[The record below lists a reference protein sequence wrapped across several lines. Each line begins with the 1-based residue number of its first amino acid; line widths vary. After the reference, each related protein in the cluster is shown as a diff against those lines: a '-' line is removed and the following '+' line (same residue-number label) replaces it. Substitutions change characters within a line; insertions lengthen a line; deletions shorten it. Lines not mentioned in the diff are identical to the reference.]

1 VPDVDLWEWW
11 APEEWSSTFSTGP
24 PPTLTPPTPPTPF
37 PQAIADTSVEL
48 LLAGTWTDITSLV
61 YERDRIEIA
70 RGRAN
75 EAGLADFSSGRLTLN
90 NRDGKF
96 SPRNPRSAYYGL
108 IGRNTQLRVSTRPH
122 LQVGALL
129 DVVDTFT
136 RTVSDTN
143 WGLSDSGPSWV
154 PAGTNHSN
162 FQYAVSGGKALVAL
176 YNNNTTTGC
185 YLDDGA
191 GGPSW
196 VDFDAAVTFAVDQA
210 TGASI
215 IACGMAGHLDT
226 SAGTTGPYIEVL
238 VTTANTVQIKAFTYA
253 SAQIGATA
261 TVPALVHAGAGTPL
275 RVRFRTAGRHLLVRV
290 WDPAGAEPTTWH
302 GVWEDT
308 TRAFDPGSLFL
319 FAGPTA
325 GNTNAKPIVLS
336 FDDLFVEAVEPRFC
350 GEVAS
355 WPSRWEHHGLDVW
368 VPIQANGILR
378 RLGQGSSP
386 VRSPMVR
393 FVLARQAEGTGG
405 QPVAYWPL
413 EDGQL
418 ATQGA
423 ALVGAHPMQVF
434 AGFSP
439 DTVGTH
445 LGQGALAPWLPAAVS
460 FTPNAGELFGYVD
473 TPAAW
478 LPADGWALDWMRTGS
493 ESASESAMIVRTAS
507 MQWDVRFNPNT
518 LLAKV
523 TSPDAVS
530 HTNPIAASFFSP
542 AGPHHV
548 RFECRQSG
556 ANIQYD
562 LFVDGASYISTT
574 YAAHTLEFPQYVD
587 YQDLLQHSTDLA
599 IGHIVVWDHAPEP
612 GGAATT
618 TPAVADAVDAAG
630 GYDAEPAAT
639 RIVRICAEEGIA
651 LRIPGS
657 PLLDLTTSYPCGVQ
671 RTATALDL
679 LRAAEATD
687 GGVLFEPRDF
697 VGLTYRMRSQIIC
710 QTSVLD
716 LDYTTDGHLAH
727 PLDPADDD
735 QLTRNDVTVNR
746 RFGQSAQAELATGAL
761 STQEPPAGVGRYDTS
776 VDLDL
781 ATDAAAAEQAA
792 WRVHLGTVDEARYP
806 RLNLNLA
813 HTGSHGLAA
822 LLGQMARTDV
832 ADRLTVDSLP
842 GYAGGLPAADQ
853 LAQGFEETLNGFEW
867 RIGVN
872 CSPATP
878 WAIATVESNDRYCFR
893 LETDGSTLNGA
904 HSDSATSLSV
914 ASAGIVWTDS
924 ATYPAD
930 FPFDVNI
937 NGVRIT
943 VTAIV
948 GTASPQTFTVLRS
961 VDGFDVALPSGATVR
976 LWNPVY
982 LGLG

>member
-1 VPDVDLWEWW
+1 LRWLRTGPPPLG
-11 APEEWSSTFSTGP
+11 ATGP

-37 PQAIADTSVEL
+37 PQALADLSVEL
-48 LLAGTWTDITSLV
+48 LLAGVWTDVTSLV

-75 EAGLADFSSGRLTLN
+75 EASLADFSSGRLTLN
-90 NRDGKF
+90 NRDGKL
-96 SPRNPRSAYYGL
+96 SPRNPRSSYYGQ
-108 IGRNTQLRVSTRPH
+108 IGRNTQMRVSVRPH
-122 LQVGALL
+122 LPAGIAP

-136 RTVSDTN
+136 RNVPDTN
-143 WGLSDSGPSWV
+143 WGVSDSGKSWV
-154 PAGTNHSN
+154 AAGTFHPPNV
-162 FQYAVSGGKALVAL
+162 FAVTGGAALVRI
-176 YNNNTTTGC
+176 NGNSTTTGC
-185 YLDDGA
+185 YLA
-191 GGPSW
+191 ECEW
-196 VDFDAAVTFAVDQA
+196 TDFDAAVTFTVEAA
-210 TGASI
+210 TGADI
-215 IACGMAGHLDT
+215 LACGIATHVDGP
-226 SAGTTGPYIEVL
+226 GGINGPYVKIRCTPAGA
-238 VTTANTVQIKAFTYA
+238 VTITAYTYANIALAAAFTVA
-253 SAQIGATA
+253 G
-261 TVPALVHAGAGTPL
+261 LVHSGQPL
-275 RVRFRTAGRHLLVRV
+275 RARLRTAGRHLLCRV
-290 WDPAGAEPTTWH
+290 WDPAGAEPATWDL
-302 GVWEDT
+302 VEEDVS
-308 TRAFDPGSLFL
+308 RSFDPGGIYIFC
-319 FAGPTA
+319 GTEV
-325 GNTNAKPIVLS
+325 GNTNPKFLNVTY
-336 FDDLFVEAVEPRFC
+336 DDLIVEAVEPRLC

-355 WPSRWEHHGLDVW
+355 WPSRWEHAGLDVW
-368 VPIQANGILR
+368 VPVQANGILR

-393 FVLARQAEGTGG
+393 FVLARQREGTGG

-423 ALVGAHPMQVF
+423 ALIGAHPMDVF

-439 DTVGTH
+439 DTKDTH

-473 TPAAW
+473 TPAGWATT
-478 LPADGWALDWMRTGS
+478 DGWALDWMRTGS

-507 MQWDVRFNPNT
+507 MQWDVRFNPST

-548 RFECRQSG
+548 RFEARQSG

-574 YAAHTLEFPQYVD
+574 YAAHTLEFPRYVD

-630 GYDAEPAAT
+630 GHDAEPAAT

-710 QTSVLD
+710 QQPALE

-746 RFGQSAQAELATGAL
+746 RFGQSAQAELATGPL
-761 STQEPPAGVGRYDTS
+761 SVQPPPAGVGRYDTS

-781 ATDAAAAEQAA
+781 ATDAAAAGQAA

-822 LLGQMARTDV
+822 LLGQMARADV
-832 ADRLTVDSLP
+832 GDRLTVAHLP

-853 LAQGFEETLNGFEW
+853 LAQGFEERLSGFGWE
-867 RIGVN
+867 IGVN
-872 CSPATP
+872 CAPASP
-878 WAIATVESNDRYCFR
+878 WAIATVESWDEFCWR
-893 LETDGSTLNGA
+893 LGSDGSTLNGA

-914 ASAGIVWTDS
+914 ASTGIVWTTS
-924 ATYPAD
+924 ADYPAD

-943 VTAIV
+943 VLAIA
-948 GTASPQTFTVLRS
+948 GTTSPQTFTVLRS
-961 VDGFDVALPSGATVR
+961 VDGFDVALPAGAAVT